1 MRRLVFAPLISVLM
15 LGAALTAA
23 GAANGPAVPEHPRGE
38 PAAATVDP
46 AAAPSVADLP
56 VVVAGPTVADSGIA
70 RASATTPAPA
80 VDGTLPLVKPAADAA
95 ATDRPL
101 RTMRL
106 GCTRFVSDATGLA
119 VGCRWS
125 AVDVDPLRGY
135 QLWRVVDAP
144 GTRRLIATVP
154 AGEPLRFVDRDVSR
168 GHRYTYVVLALA
180 TDGSTLG
187 RGGPVVVRI
196 PAPDDVLRMGCELA
210 RIGDVRGVAC
220 KWSETD
226 HPAAVRYVLYRS
238 VDGGAREAIYRAGLD
253 GRRSFLDREVKRGQ
267 SIRYSVVVFDKAGH
281 VVGRGGPVV
290 VRIPA
295 PDDVLRMGCELAR
308 IGDVRGVACKWSETD
323 HPAAVRYVLYRSV
336 DGGAR
341 EAIYRAGLDG
351 RRSFLDREVKRGQS
365 IRYSVVVFD
374 KAGHVVG
381 RGGPVVVRIPA
392 PDAAPSDA
400 APSPARG

>member
-1 MRRLVFAPLISVLM
+1 M

-23 GAANGPAVPEHPRGE
+23 GAAGPPPHPEHPRGE

-46 AAAPSVADLP
+46 TTAPTVAEMP
-56 VVVAGPTVADSGIA
+56 VVAAGPTVADIGIA

-80 VDGTLPLVKPAADAA
+80 VDGTVPLVKPAADAAGTDAADVA

-125 AVDVDPLRGY
+125 AVDVDTLRGY

-154 AGEPLRFVDRDVSR
+154 AGEPLRFVDRNVSR

-180 TDGSTLG
+180 IDGSRLG
-187 RGGPVVVRI
+187 RGGPVVVPI
-196 PAPDDVLRMGCELA
+196 PAPDDALRMACELA

-220 KWSETD
+220 KWSATD

-253 GRRSFLDREVKRGQ
+253 GRRSFLDRAVRRGQ
-267 SIRYSVVVFDKAGH
+267 SIRYSVVVFDTAGH

-295 PDDVLRMGCELAR
+295 
-308 IGDVRGVACKWSETD
+308 S
-323 HPAAVRYVLYRSV
+323 
-336 DGGAR
+336 
-341 EAIYRAGLDG
+341 
-351 RRSFLDREVKRGQS
+351 
-365 IRYSVVVFD
+365 
-374 KAGHVVG
+374 
-381 RGGPVVVRIPA
+381 
-392 PDAAPSDA
+392 DAAPTDA

>member
-23 GAANGPAVPEHPRGE
+23 GAAGRPAVPEHPRGE

-46 AAAPSVADLP
+46 TTAPSVADVP
-56 VVVAGPTVADSGIA
+56 VVAARPTVADIGIA
-70 RASATTPAPA
+70 RPSATTPALA
-80 VDGTLPLVKPAADAA
+80 VDGPVPPVKPAAEVAGTDAAATHAA

-125 AVDVDPLRGY
+125 AVDVDTLRGY
-135 QLWRVVDAP
+135 QLWRVADGP

-154 AGEPLRFVDRDVSR
+154 AGEPRRFVDRNVSR

-180 TDGSTLG
+180 ADGSTLG

-196 PAPDDVLRMGCELA
+196 PPPDDVLRMACELA

-253 GRRSFLDREVKRGQ
+253 GRRSFLDR
-267 SIRYSVVVFDKAGH
+267 A
-281 VVGRGGPVV
+281 
-290 VRIPA
+290 
-295 PDDVLRMGCELAR
+295 
-308 IGDVRGVACKWSETD
+308 
-323 HPAAVRYVLYRSV
+323 
-336 DGGAR
+336 
-341 EAIYRAGLDG
+341 
-351 RRSFLDREVKRGQS
+351 VKRGQS

-392 PDAAPSDA
+392 PDAAPTDA